1 MATWP
6 NARLQRTPPA
16 PLSRQPLG
24 ALETLTRI
32 ESGLSRNTDIT
43 WQRRSVFIQLF
54 DELFRERL
62 N

>member
-1 MATWP
+1 MSAGDLAP
-6 NARLQRTPPA
+6 N
-16 PLSRQPLG
+16 SRKESYTLG

-43 WQRRSVFIQLF
+43 WQRRSIFIQLF
-54 DELFRERL
+54 GELFRERL